1 MLNFFSESVT
11 ITVAYMPGS
20 TASGQFVKATLASR
34 ATAIILPLTKQFNQQ
49 LQEELNLPL
58 LLGNSTET
66 TSATRWRT
74 TTAATTA
81 TARSTSTITKTWRS
95 HTHAFEFILTRSQ
108 LIDSERLKERENKRP
123 QKHSIKTRPDRYRK
137 TSA

>member
-11 ITVAYMPGS
+11 ITAAHMPGS

-34 ATAIILPLTKQFNQQ
+34 ATAILPLTKQFNQQ

-66 TSATRWRT
+66 TSATR
-74 TTAATTA
+74 
-81 TARSTSTITKTWRS
+81 
-95 HTHAFEFILTRSQ
+95 
-108 LIDSERLKERENKRP
+108 
-123 QKHSIKTRPDRYRK
+123 
-137 TSA
+137 